1 MPEKGDAIVLE
12 QDKELGG
19 QEYRLKTVDKG
30 GRRIINITGGSAV
43 AVLYGAY
50 EFAEKL
56 GVRFQ
61 LDCDIVPDKKIKL
74 HLGEFDENHSPL
86 FETRGINPFHDFFEG
101 PDWWSRDDYLVYITH
116 LARMRMNFIGFHCY
130 PEGNVGPE
138 PLVWIG
144 LDGGFDPETGEVK
157 ASYPSRWAATMGDG
171 DAWGYADTPSSKLC
185 AGISQLFETDMYGQK
200 IMGGVAFN
208 KQTPEDSNGV
218 FNRTAELLKA
228 AFTRAKQLGVK
239 TCIGTETPLHL
250 PKAVEQRI
258 MSAGCDPSDP
268 KVRQGVYKAM
278 FQRIETSH
286 PLDYYWL
293 WTPEGWTWG
302 GNKPEQYKATVNDIN
317 AALGALKAL
326 GDPFT
331 LATCGWVLG
340 PNHDRAALDN
350 ELPKSS
356 PMSCINRKVGHD
368 PVEQGFARVTGRPK
382 WAIPWME
389 NDPNMVGPQPWVG
402 RMRADAA
409 DAKKYGCTGLLGIH
423 WRTRVVS
430 MNVVALAQAGWEQPW
445 AGIEKEIPPEVSFG
459 AQDGKTASFD
469 APVDNTEQDTIY
481 QTVRYDVS
489 SYRLAIPKGTYTVT
503 LKFNEPH
510 YGESGKRR
518 FGAKVQ
524 GKTVVE
530 KLDMVAKAGK
540 NHAIDIAAEK
550 VRVPNGVL
558 NIEFVHDIELPCIA
572 GMEIVGTQDAVN
584 QFKARPYARRINC
597 GGGAWQEFEADAV
610 SKAAGAGGRT
620 APVKGFYLDW
630 CEARFGKNVAEEAAR
645 IFADIDGVAFPE
657 ISGWKN
663 GPGGISHEG
672 GSWENES
679 QRFAFVDKLAAL
691 RDKVKGAGNLERFD
705 YWLHTFEYSRAIK
718 EYGSAC
724 SELQRLKEAIG
735 KAEDDAAKRERAKE
749 ALAARIKVVRTWE
762 KAITHQIAA
771 VQTPGEMGTLA
782 NLETHNRLTRW
793 TGTDEELEK
802 ILEEPLGKEAVLSMA
817 YGGPDRIIVPTRRT
831 IVAEGEELS
840 IKAILLFKEG
850 VKDAVIRYRPM
861 GGEEWNE
868 LPLKHVA
875 RAVYR
880 CKMPAAAC
888 DIEYYIKADAKGG
901 GSFVWPVTAPALNHT
916 VAMMER

>member
-1 MPEKGDAIVLE
+1 MLLPISGKMPEKGDAIVLE

-268 KVRQGVYKAM
+268 KVRQGVFKAM

-317 AALGALKAL
+317 AALGAL
-326 GDPFT
+326 
-331 LATCGWVLG
+331 
-340 PNHDRAALDN
+340 
-350 ELPKSS
+350 
-356 PMSCINRKVGHD
+356 
-368 PVEQGFARVTGRPK
+368 
-382 WAIPWME
+382 
-389 NDPNMVGPQPWVG
+389 
-402 RMRADAA
+402 
-409 DAKKYGCTGLLGIH
+409 
-423 WRTRVVS
+423 
-430 MNVVALAQAGWEQPW
+430 
-445 AGIEKEIPPEVSFG
+445 
-459 AQDGKTASFD
+459 
-469 APVDNTEQDTIY
+469 
-481 QTVRYDVS
+481 
-489 SYRLAIPKGTYTVT
+489 
-503 LKFNEPH
+503 
-510 YGESGKRR
+510 
-518 FGAKVQ
+518 
-524 GKTVVE
+524 
-530 KLDMVAKAGK
+530 
-540 NHAIDIAAEK
+540 
-550 VRVPNGVL
+550 
-558 NIEFVHDIELPCIA
+558 
-572 GMEIVGTQDAVN
+572 
-584 QFKARPYARRINC
+584 
-597 GGGAWQEFEADAV
+597 
-610 SKAAGAGGRT
+610 
-620 APVKGFYLDW
+620 
-630 CEARFGKNVAEEAAR
+630 
-645 IFADIDGVAFPE
+645 
-657 ISGWKN
+657 
-663 GPGGISHEG
+663 
-672 GSWENES
+672 
-679 QRFAFVDKLAAL
+679 
-691 RDKVKGAGNLERFD
+691 
-705 YWLHTFEYSRAIK
+705 
-718 EYGSAC
+718 
-724 SELQRLKEAIG
+724 
-735 KAEDDAAKRERAKE
+735 
-749 ALAARIKVVRTWE
+749 
-762 KAITHQIAA
+762 
-771 VQTPGEMGTLA
+771 
-782 NLETHNRLTRW
+782 
-793 TGTDEELEK
+793 
-802 ILEEPLGKEAVLSMA
+802 
-817 YGGPDRIIVPTRRT
+817 
-831 IVAEGEELS
+831 
-840 IKAILLFKEG
+840 
-850 VKDAVIRYRPM
+850 
-861 GGEEWNE
+861 
-868 LPLKHVA
+868 
-875 RAVYR
+875 
-880 CKMPAAAC
+880 
-888 DIEYYIKADAKGG
+888 
-901 GSFVWPVTAPALNHT
+901 
-916 VAMMER
+916 